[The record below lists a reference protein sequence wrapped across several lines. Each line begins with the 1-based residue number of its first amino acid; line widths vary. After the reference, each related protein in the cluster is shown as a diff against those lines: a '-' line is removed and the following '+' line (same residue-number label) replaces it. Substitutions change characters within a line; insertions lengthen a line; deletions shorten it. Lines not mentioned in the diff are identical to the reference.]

1 MITECL
7 LLASLHGGSLFL
19 HLEKCLGCLFHLCQL
34 LCDLL
39 QHTGRH
45 VGVSASFRNSNNS
58 VCQRLAV
65 FHYCRNDLLVCH
77 IHHSQCLD
85 IDGLCIGLVQ
95 YLRAGTQLCLGE
107 NTELFKQMDSLGSSQ
122 SIYCCYHGRNIGQS
136 SSGCFLF
143 PFPGITVAIEN
154 NTLVLRHIFL
164 DQIMD
169 CHIEIFRTFQTV
181 CSFAERLCHNGI
193 QGGVGAS
200 DGILASHHTEFEF
213 ISCKGKR

>member
-1 MITECL
+1 
-7 LLASLHGGSLFL
+7 
-19 HLEKCLGCLFHLCQL
+19 
-34 LCDLL
+34 
-39 QHTGRH
+39 
-45 VGVSASFRNSNNS
+45 
-58 VCQRLAV
+58 
-65 FHYCRNDLLVCH
+65 
-77 IHHSQCLD
+77 
-85 IDGLCIGLVQ
+85 
-95 YLRAGTQLCLGE
+95 
-107 NTELFKQMDSLGSSQ
+107 MDSLGSSQ